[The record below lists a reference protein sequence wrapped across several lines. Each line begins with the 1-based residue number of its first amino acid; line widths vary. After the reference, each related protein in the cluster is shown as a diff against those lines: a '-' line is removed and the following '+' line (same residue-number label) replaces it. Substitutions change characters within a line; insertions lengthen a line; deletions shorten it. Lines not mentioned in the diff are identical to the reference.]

1 MQARATELRC
11 ADWIAFEAFKKFSF
25 CFVQNVPSNS
35 GIMENIHYNEI
46 LGITPIKLLY
56 YFSPHKTLPPT
67 TAMKQ
72 FIFVETVISLF
83 IS

>member
-1 MQARATELRC
+1 MVLRLLNTINVTHMQARATALRC
-11 ADWIAFEAFKKFSF
+11 ADWLVFEAFKTFSF

-56 YFSPHKTLPPT
+56 YFSQHKTLPPPPT
-67 TAMKQ
+67 T
-72 FIFVETVISLF
+72 IP
-83 IS
+83 